1 MKNDYIEISQKKYR
15 VEFNWNA
22 ITDFLESEG
31 LSLSDADDLKNLK
44 PRQITGLIYA
54 GVVEGCRM
62 DAAEF
67 PFSKLD
73 FGAAISPP
81 QVGELL
87 LIYARHT
94 QVKNKPSTGSGTAPA
109 PEREAVE
116 GVKKKSM
123 NPFRRNV
130 SSR

>member
-1 MKNDYIEISQKKYR
+1 MKNDFIEISGKKYR

-31 LSLSDADDLKNLK
+31 LTLSDADDMKKLK

-62 DAAEF
+62 DHQEF
-67 PFSKLD
+67 PYSKLE
-73 FGAAISPP
+73 FGTMINPP

-87 LIYARHT
+87 FIYQRHT
-94 QVKNKPSTGSGTAPA
+94 SVTGRDAINRVSNEKTEP
-109 PEREAVE
+109 
-116 GVKKKSM
+116 KKKKFIR
-123 NPFRRNV
+123 FRSR
-130 SSR
+130 SSSS

>member
-1 MKNDYIEISQKKYR
+1 MKNDYIEINNQKYR

-31 LSLSDADDLKNLK
+31 LQLTDADDLKQLK
-44 PRQITGLIYA
+44 PRQVTGLIYA

-62 DAAEF
+62 DGTEF

-73 FGAAISPP
+73 FGAMINPP

-87 LIYARHT
+87 LIYQRHT
-94 QVKNKPSTGSGTAPA
+94 STSSVTKKAPLA
-109 PEREAVE
+109 EREAVE
-116 GVKKKSM
+116 AGQKKRFM
-123 NPFRRNV
+123 RFRRR
-130 SSR
+130 SSSN

>member
-1 MKNDYIEISQKKYR
+1 MKNDYIEINDKKYR

-31 LSLSDADDLKNLK
+31 LQLTDADDLKQLK
-44 PRQITGLIYA
+44 PRQVTGLIYA

-62 DAAEF
+62 DAIEF

-73 FGAAISPP
+73 FGAMISPP

-87 LIYARHT
+87 LIYQRHT
-94 QVKNKPSTGSGTAPA
+94 TIKKSPS
-109 PEREAVE
+109 PEREGVE
-116 GVKKKSM
+116 GEQKKRFM
-123 NPFRRNV
+123 RFRRK
-130 SSR
+130 SSSN